1 MLTMLNASNQVKKL
15 LWAWPAKCL
24 LALLILSSCDED
36 KLGKPGFT
44 GSSGELLIVC
54 EDNIWFDIQDSVEVW
69 LQPNYPMLPQQEAL
83 FRVAHFTNS
92 QMNDLLRRHRNI
104 LNIARSN
111 KQESS
116 FKLYSERNSKEQ
128 VYLDLSAYDSQEILS
143 LLKEKKDQIISILKS
158 EERKRLEAA
167 YAKQLSNDIDIH
179 LEKNFGLSLNIPVG
193 ASIAKSTDNF
203 CWIKREREKSVGAT
217 SHFIYQG
224 IAIYIR
230 PYINDDQFTDSA
242 LVADRNF
249 YLGANIPGPKPGT
262 QMSTQTFI
270 TPIHERILFDSKF
283 AVESRGLWRT
293 TNSFMGGP
301 YVAITTLDPSGKNIV
316 TVEGFVHAPKFDKRE
331 YVKELEAMIYSLRFR

>member
-1 MLTMLNASNQVKKL
+1 MLNALNQGKKL
-15 LWAWPAKCL
+15 LWVWPAKCL
-24 LALLILSSCDED
+24 IALIFLSSCDED

-54 EDNIWFDIQDSVEVW
+54 EDAIWFDIKDSVELW
-69 LQPNYPMLPQQEAL
+69 LQPNFPMLPQQEAL

-111 KQESS
+111 KQKSS

-128 VYLDLSAYDSQEILS
+128 VYLELTAYTSTEILE
-143 LLKEKKDQIISILKS
+143 LLKERKKQIIGILKA
-158 EERKRLEAA
+158 EERKRLESA
-167 YAKQLSNDIDIH
+167 YRKQISEDINIH
-179 LEKNFGLSLNIPVG
+179 LEKNFGLSLSIPVG
-193 ASIAKSTDNF
+193 ANIAKSTDNF
-203 CWIKREREKSVGAT
+203 CWIKREREKSVGST

-230 PYINDDQFTDSA
+230 PYLSDNQFTDSA
-242 LVADRNF
+242 LYADRNF
-249 YLGANIPGPKPGT
+249 FLGANIPGPKPGT

-270 TPIHERILFDSKF
+270 MPTHERILFDSKF
-283 AVESRGLWRT
+283 AIESRGLWRT
-293 TNSFMGGP
+293 TKSFMGGP
-301 YVAITTLDPSGKNIV
+301 YVAITTLDPSGKNLI

-331 YVKELEAMIYSLRFR
+331 YVKELEAMVYSLRFK